1 MRKNLKI
8 WALALVFFWGTYA
21 GEALAQSAAR
31 ESMDASIEQSNGQ
44 YSEMDLNYMSSLG
57 MQQKAWNNPTEHL
70 GEGQTKPG
78 YSKYYWKPDL
88 VLPIRIREGMVTLI
102 NFPSWELLETVW
114 IGAQEAFSGQFPAPN
129 ALLVHANSGFLGVDS
144 NMIVF
149 GRSGNRY
156 VFYLRSETYNTDRI
170 TNSVIDIIVND
181 VNLIPDETGR
191 TPVSTGAATPGGAAT
206 AGLSRSAAYAQM
218 SGSARKTVQEAEG
231 WLEDIP
237 VDPEKLRFDI
247 DIFAPNPEDMEL
259 APERVWRDEIFTY
272 IDLGPKALSMLQRP
286 IVNLLVQGS
295 EVPIGFRTRGP
306 NGRLIVVEGIGDLI
320 LRNGRR
326 ILCLKIRKD
335 PAFGTEWVEYEP
347 SVQPAWS
354 PGPMITTPVG
364 GASNG
369 GAATGGMMNAM
380 GGGAAAYAAGAA
392 GGIVPQGGAFTA
404 NTFASNSFA
413 GNSYASGAASSAGA
427 LFGYGASGRR
437 FGVGGG
443 RRNTGASQENIAIEL
458 GSDSEMAALERKWD
472 NIARKNKDL
481 LSGFDPYFSVDTV
494 AEGESKDLF
503 RLRIGPVESIKE
515 GDKLCNQLGRRGVTC
530 MVVRTQ

>member
-1 MRKNLKI
+1 MHKKLKL
-8 WALALVFFWGTYA
+8 WALALFLFLGSFGSA
-21 GEALAQSAAR
+21 HAQQSAAR
-31 ESMDASIEQSNGQ
+31 EAMDASIAQSNGQ

-70 GEGQTKPG
+70 GEGQSKPG

-170 TNSVIDIIVND
+170 TNSVVDIIVND

-206 AGLSRSAAYAQM
+206 GGLSRSAAYAGM
-218 SGSARKTVQEAEG
+218 SGSVKKTVKDAEG

-259 APERVWRDEIFTY
+259 APERVWRDDIFTY

-335 PAFGTEWVEYEP
+335 PAYGTEWVEYEP

-364 GASNG
+364 NAGVGGNGMTG
-369 GAATGGMMNAM
+369 GA
-380 GGGAAAYAAGAA
+380 YAS
-392 GGIVPQGGAFTA
+392 GGIGGINPQGGSFT
-404 NTFASNSFA
+404 SNSFA
-413 GNSYASGAASSAGA
+413 GAGGASVGAGGSRGMRGNGGMG
-427 LFGYGASGRR
+427 GYGGMSYGGS
-437 FGVGGG
+437 FGMRNVGV
-443 RRNTGASQENIAIEL
+443 SQENIAIEL
-458 GSDSEMAALERKWD
+458 GSDSEMSALERKWD
-472 NIARKNKDL
+472 NISRKNKDL
-481 LSGFDPYFSVDTV
+481 LGGFDPYFSVDTV
-494 AEGESKDLF
+494 AEGEARDLF
-503 RLRIGPVESIKE
+503 RLRIGPIESIKE

>member
-1 MRKNLKI
+1 MKVLMTDEGETVRKNLNVL
-8 WALALVFFWGTYA
+8 AFALVFFSVAYA
-21 GEALAQSAAR
+21 GESLAQSAAR
-31 ESMDASIEQSNGQ
+31 EAMDASIEQSNGQ

-102 NFPSWELLETVW
+102 NFPSWEFLETVW

-129 ALLVHANSGFLGVDS
+129 ALLVHANGGFLGVDS

-156 VFYLRSETYNTDRI
+156 VFYLRSETYNTDRL
-170 TNSVIDIIVND
+170 TNSVVDIIVND
-181 VNLIPDETGR
+181 TNLVPDETGR
-191 TPVSTGAATPGGAAT
+191 TPVSTGTATPAGAASS
-206 AGLSRSAAYAQM
+206 LSRSAAYAGM
-218 SGSARKTVQEAEG
+218 SGRQKKTVKDAEG
-231 WLEDIP
+231 WLEDLP

-335 PAFGTEWVEYEP
+335 PTYGTEWVEYEP

-354 PGPMITTPVG
+354 PGPMITTGTG
-364 GASNG
+364 G
-369 GAATGGMMNAM
+369 ATGGNAQ
-380 GGGAAAYAAGAA
+380 ALAA
-392 GGIVPQGGAFTA
+392 GGLGGIRPEGGAFTQ
-404 NTFASNSFA
+404 NTFAH
-413 GNSYASGAASSAGA
+413 GGSGANGSAAGA
-427 LFGYGASGRR
+427 LFGYGSGAYASGRY
-437 FGVGGG
+437 G
-443 RRNTGASQENIAIEL
+443 RRNAGAAQENIAIEL

-494 AEGESKDLF
+494 AEGEARDLF
-503 RLRIGPVESIKE
+503 RLRIGPVKSIKE
-515 GDKLCNQLGRRGVTC
+515 GDKLCGQLGRRGVTC

>member
-1 MRKNLKI
+1 MHKKLKL
-8 WALALVFFWGTYA
+8 WALALFLFLGSFGSA
-21 GEALAQSAAR
+21 HAQQSAAR
-31 ESMDASIEQSNGQ
+31 EAMDASIAQSNGQ

-170 TNSVIDIIVND
+170 TNSVVDIIVND

-206 AGLSRSAAYAQM
+206 GGLSRSAAYAGM
-218 SGSARKTVQEAEG
+218 SGSVKKTVKDAEG

-259 APERVWRDEIFTY
+259 APERVWRDDIFTY

-335 PAFGTEWVEYEP
+335 PAYGTEWVEYEP

-364 GASNG
+364 
-369 GAATGGMMNAM
+369 NA
-380 GGGAAAYAAGAA
+380 
-392 GGIVPQGGAFTA
+392 
-404 NTFASNSFA
+404 
-413 GNSYASGAASSAGA
+413 
-427 LFGYGASGRR
+427 
-437 FGVGGG
+437 GVGGMSYG
-443 RRNTGASQENIAIEL
+443 GSFGMRNVGVSQENIAIEL
-458 GSDSEMAALERKWD
+458 GSDSEMSALERKWD
-472 NIARKNKDL
+472 NISRKNKDL
-481 LSGFDPYFSVDTV
+481 LGGFDPYFSVDTV
-494 AEGESKDLF
+494 AEGEARDLF
-503 RLRIGPVESIKE
+503 RLRIGPIESIKE

>member
-1 MRKNLKI
+1 MRNILKI
-8 WALALVFFWGTYA
+8 WASALILFSGAYA
-21 GEALAQSAAR
+21 GEALAQQSAAR
-31 ESMDASIEQSNGQ
+31 EAMDASIAQSNGQ
-44 YSEMDLNYMSSLG
+44 YSEMDMSYMSSLG

-88 VLPIRIREGMVTLI
+88 VLPLRIREGMVTLI

-170 TNSVIDIIVND
+170 TNSVVDIIVND

-191 TPVSTGAATPGGAAT
+191 TPVSSGTATPGGAAT
-206 AGLSRSAAYAQM
+206 AGLSRSAAYAGM
-218 SGSARKTVQEAEG
+218 TGSQKKTIQDAEG
-231 WLEDIP
+231 WLEDLP

-259 APERVWRDEIFTY
+259 APERVWRDDIFTY

-286 IVNLLVQGS
+286 IVNLLFQGS

-335 PAFGTEWVEYEP
+335 PAYGTEWVEYEP

-364 GASNG
+364 PAGAG
-369 GAATGGMMNAM
+369 GAGMTGGN
-380 GGGAAAYAAGAA
+380 AYASGGSAFGA
-392 GGIVPQGGAFTA
+392 GGIHPQGGAFT
-404 NTFASNSFA
+404 SNSFA
-413 GNSYASGAASSAGA
+413 SGAAGYGSSSAG
-427 LFGYGASGRR
+427 GA
-437 FGVGGG
+437 FGV
-443 RRNTGASQENIAIEL
+443 RNVGVPQENIAIEL

-472 NIARKNKDL
+472 NISRKNRDL

-494 AEGESKDLF
+494 AEGEARDLF
-503 RLRIGPVESIKE
+503 RLRIGPIESIKE

>member
-1 MRKNLKI
+1 MHKKLKL
-8 WALALVFFWGTYA
+8 WALALFLFLGSFGSA
-21 GEALAQSAAR
+21 HAQQSAAR
-31 ESMDASIEQSNGQ
+31 EAMDASIAQSNGQ

-170 TNSVIDIIVND
+170 TNSVVDIIVND

-206 AGLSRSAAYAQM
+206 GGLSRSAAYAGM
-218 SGSARKTVQEAEG
+218 SGSVKKTVKDAEG

-259 APERVWRDEIFTY
+259 APERVWRDDIFTY

-335 PAFGTEWVEYEP
+335 PAYGTEWVEYEP

-364 GASNG
+364 
-369 GAATGGMMNAM
+369 NA
-380 GGGAAAYAAGAA
+380 
-392 GGIVPQGGAFTA
+392 
-404 NTFASNSFA
+404 
-413 GNSYASGAASSAGA
+413 
-427 LFGYGASGRR
+427 
-437 FGVGGG
+437 GVGGNG
-443 RRNTGASQENIAIEL
+443 MRGNGGMGGYGGMSYGGSFGMRNVGVSQENIAIEL
-458 GSDSEMAALERKWD
+458 GSDSEMSALERKWD
-472 NIARKNKDL
+472 NISRKNKDL
-481 LSGFDPYFSVDTV
+481 LGGFDPYFSVDTV
-494 AEGESKDLF
+494 AEGEARDLF
-503 RLRIGPVESIKE
+503 RLRIGPIESIKE